1 MNGEDYVSLTDAISL
16 GNWLMEI
23 YDLPSSTFKGV
34 DLKELADLA
43 SEILGGNAQ
52 KNSSQIV

>member
-43 SEILGGNAQ
+43 SEILGG
-52 KNSSQIV
+52 KCPKE